1 MPDRS
6 WKAYERRIAKR
17 CGTQRIPVTGER
29 HGADARTE
37 LFVYQF
43 KKRSKS
49 QPPPKHLLEWL
60 DAICGTGSREGGR
73 IGVVVWQR
81 AQGARDGDSLV
92 VLRLADWEALHRELA

>member
-1 MPDRS
+1 M
-6 WKAYERRIAKR
+6 
-17 CGTQRIPVTGER
+17 TGER
-29 HGADARTE
+29 NGADIRTE
-37 LFVYQF
+37 LFCIQV

-81 AQGARDGDSLV
+81 AHGARDADSLV
-92 VLRLADWEALHRELA
+92 ILRLCDWEALHRELS